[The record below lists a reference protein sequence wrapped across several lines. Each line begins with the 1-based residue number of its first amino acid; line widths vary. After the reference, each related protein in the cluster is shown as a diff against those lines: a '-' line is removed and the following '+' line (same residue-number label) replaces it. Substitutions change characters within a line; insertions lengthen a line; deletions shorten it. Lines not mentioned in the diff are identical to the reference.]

1 MTFARFFYDDTKYK
15 HYQRYLL
22 DSLNS
27 RKSEKMINCL
37 IFTSHK
43 LMKLL
48 QPDWQITFF
57 CFCFYQRKLKKPV
70 FIIPVLMIQ
79 QFSCKFSSFRES
91 LRKKSFPLIRDS
103 FAEQSLFWPLKVESH
118 EGKRKLDSLWPSRV
132 SRAIQTAF
140 KDGSSRKHINI
151 DANKQKIFSL
161 FLLHHRQLN
170 KVGRGKK
177 QTKSNI
183 NFIDNFIV
191 VWERKFCW

>member
-79 QFSCKFSSFRES
+79 QFSCKFSFCLSFLITLKITFNYVTLKMVL
-91 LRKKSFPLIRDS
+91 LRDVCYYFDVCFFLHLIFGFFGITQSS
-103 FAEQSLFWPLKVESH
+103 FAQFLIYEFCSLL
-118 EGKRKLDSLWPSRV
+118 
-132 SRAIQTAF
+132 Q
-140 KDGSSRKHINI
+140 
-151 DANKQKIFSL
+151 
-161 FLLHHRQLN
+161 
-170 KVGRGKK
+170 
-177 QTKSNI
+177 
-183 NFIDNFIV
+183 
-191 VWERKFCW
+191 